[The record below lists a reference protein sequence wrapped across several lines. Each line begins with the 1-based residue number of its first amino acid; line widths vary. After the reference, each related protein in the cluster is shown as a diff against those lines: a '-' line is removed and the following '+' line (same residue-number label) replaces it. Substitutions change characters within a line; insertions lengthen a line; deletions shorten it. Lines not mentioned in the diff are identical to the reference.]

1 VHYTIVELEMKRQL
15 QCEYCNLTF
24 KSKGFLNRHK
34 KLVHG
39 IDIPQEEKLSPKMKY
54 Q

>member
-1 VHYTIVELEMKRQL
+1 MKRQL
-15 QCEYCNLTF
+15 PCEHCDLTF

-34 KLVHG
+34 KIVHG
-39 IDIPQEEKLSPKMKY
+39 TEIAEERLCPKMKY

>member
-1 VHYTIVELEMKRQL
+1 MKRQL
-15 QCEYCNLTF
+15 ECEHCNLTF

-34 KLVHG
+34 KIVHG
-39 IDIPQEEKLSPKMKY
+39 IDITGEKLSPKMKY